1 MPARRLLAFPP
12 PAPPSACSAASM
24 RCAGPRPVANAP
36 SQASMFAMDDG
47 WAWGPMSC
55 VPSARLVLQRYR
67 CDRREGGR
75 SFYEAIKSSRLV
87 RANWRSCASLSAHTH
102 VELRARE
109 SRACFARAS
118 ADWNR
123 GAAPEHEVRACLGG
137 APVGHRPVV
146 SAVPEPC
153 EALHS
158 CARAKS
164 SGNCLATS
172 RSRWRHTR

>member
-12 PAPPSACSAASM
+12 PAPPSVCSAASM

-47 WAWGPMSC
+47 WAWGPMPC
-55 VPSARLVLQRYR
+55 APSAKLVLQRYR

-102 VELRARE
+102 VRLRARE
-109 SRACFARAS
+109 SNACFARAS

-123 GAAPEHEVRACLGG
+123 GAAPEREVRACLGG

-146 SAVPEPC
+146 SAVPELC
-153 EALHS
+153 EATPV
-158 CARAKS
+158 R
-164 SGNCLATS
+164 G
-172 RSRWRHTR
+172 RSPRGIA